1 MSAVLRLAL
10 AVILVWLM
18 PWRAARRLRVA
29 DGTVA
34 ALVDMIAAQH
44 RRYEGTPGAPGSRY
58 LQAVGHTGSDAAP
71 YTGRHLKG
79 VPRRQ

>member
-10 AVILVWLM
+10 AVTLVWLM
-18 PWRAARRLRVA
+18 PWQAVRTIRIA

-44 RRYEGTPGAPGSRY
+44 RRYEGTPGAPNSRY
-58 LQAVGHTGSDAAP
+58 LRAVGQPGGEAVP
-71 YTGRHLKG
+71 YAGRHLKS